1 MAVPFEILGEISD
14 VETFAT
20 GSRIR
25 EIARLRRLYGRGR
38 WRKRKGT
45 ARVRLPDGS
54 IQWLRY
60 TGTRRP
66 GSDARNSRSS
76 GCFEKTQMA
85 KTATKQLIV
94 CISNDGYPASLEKR
108 KIYIALADP
117 ASEKKGRLRVIDESG
132 EDYLYPKAFFRSIV
146 LPLSIKKALLAVA

>member
-20 GSRIR
+20 GSGIR

-54 IQWLRY
+54 IHVAEVHWY
-60 TGTRRP
+60 
-66 GSDARNSRSS
+66 
-76 GCFEKTQMA
+76 E
-85 KTATKQLIV
+85 
-94 CISNDGYPASLEKR
+94 
-108 KIYIALADP
+108 
-117 ASEKKGRLRVIDESG
+117 ASEIGRKEF
-132 EDYLYPKAFFRSIV
+132 K
-146 LPLSIKKALLAVA
+146 IKHLV